1 MGTLHYGIQDV
12 RLEGLKS
19 PGLIK
24 DFVQLMAKV
33 SQSSMSTD
41 GIFLLFSHDFVC
53 LSQRGN
59 KSLKSLLEEHEHV
72 VGHYWSPEKLGI
84 QEIYDWRISSKQ
96 HLYIKSQPITDSE
109 LGVLGYA
116 TYIHVDK
123 EMLSHVD
130 VSLMTM
136 TTCLNEMSRCRIQQ
150 QAEGFNR
157 HYIETRKACFLVVD
171 NDGFITY
178 GSPEFFAQF
187 ETAPN
192 EIINGNLFEY
202 FLFPP
207 KIKSLICDNQVVNG
221 DNVDFDFAGQLKQYK
236 LNLHPI
242 DDSHRILDFSS
253 IEVATD
259 KQEKSHRLISTL
271 DRYTTDSP
279 LMQRVI
285 SAAKE
290 SVKNTSPI
298 YILGEEGTGKRSLA
312 LTIHNSCERFSEGP
326 FIAVNLHSVK
336 PEDLSAL
343 LLGTDDGEGAKSKFE
358 LANGG
363 TLYIERI
370 DLLPGVLQAA
380 LTHIILTKTL
390 FDINTNKS
398 VDLNFRLIT
407 SSIKPLEDLVHE
419 RRFCPSLY
427 YYLTGASLVLPNL
440 QKRTEDIPMIVERK
454 LSELYGGRDAVD
466 ENLLGFLLEYASNRI
481 WSGNIS
487 ELAKWIEHTF
497 LHRDSMLLD
506 ASAAGMMSCVAT
518 PIQPLEEIEK
528 REIANALVVLNR
540 QYVDVSNQL
549 GISLSTL
556 RRKIA
561 KYSL

>member
-33 SQSSMSTD
+33 SQSSMSVE
-41 GIFLLFSHDFVC
+41 GMFLLFSHDFVC

-59 KSLKSLLEEHEHV
+59 KSLKSLLEEHEYV

-84 QEIYDWRISSKQ
+84 QEVYDLRISSKQ
-96 HLYIKSQPITDSE
+96 HLYVKSQPITDNE
-109 LGVLGYA
+109 LGILGYV
-116 TYIHVDK
+116 TYIHLNK

-130 VSLMTM
+130 ISLMTM
-136 TTCLNEMSRCRIQQ
+136 ATCLNEMSRCRIQQ
-150 QAEGFNR
+150 RAEGFNR

-207 KIKSLICDNQVVNG
+207 KIKSLICDNQAVNG

-236 LNLHPI
+236 LNFHLI
-242 DDSHRILDFSS
+242 DDSHRILDFAP
-253 IEVATD
+253 IELATD
-259 KQEKSHRLISTL
+259 KPEQSHRLISTL

-285 SAAKE
+285 SVAKE

-312 LTIHNSCERFSEGP
+312 LTIHNSCEHYSEGP

-336 PEDLSAL
+336 PGDLSAL

-440 QKRTEDIPMIVERK
+440 QKRTEDIPMIVEHK

-466 ENLLGFLLEYASNRI
+466 KNLLNFLLKYACNRI

-506 ASAAGMMSCVAT
+506 ASSAEMMSCVAT

-556 RRKIA
+556 RRKIT